1 MSRLVPRFRTTAD
14 LVEATNDVREQV
26 VRGLAE
32 YVGLAARMREF
43 EDAFSAQVL
52 HAAQQLHEV
61 IGRRKHLEAEL
72 ERIRSRIDRGGYGS
86 ADEIEDDV
94 RAVLDA
100 ARADAEAADADAASP
115 GEAEEPAD
123 ATGDGLDE
131 AARKRILRDFKRIV
145 LPSVHADTSDTSFS
159 DFDIAYSAY
168 KARDFVLM
176 EALVVQ
182 YRGPVGAA
190 EDDGRTV
197 TREEAEAR
205 LREYRAAARRLEDR
219 LRALRR
225 EITQDERDHPEQT
238 RQRMRERN
246 EQIRRSIDAEAER
259 VLLLRRRLETLAD
272 GARDEDG
279 ASL

>member
-1 MSRLVPRFRTTAD
+1 VSRLVPRFRTIAD
-14 LVEATNDVREQV
+14 LVEATDEVREGV

-43 EDAFSAQVL
+43 EDEFSAQVL

-72 ERIRSRIDRGGYGS
+72 ERIRARIDRGGYGS
-86 ADEIEDDV
+86 AGEIEDDV

-100 ARADAEAADADAASP
+100 ARADEADADAAAGAP
-115 GEAEEPAD
+115 GDAEEPGD

-159 DFDIAYSAY
+159 DFDVAYSAY
-168 KARDFVLM
+168 RARDFVLM
-176 EALVVQ
+176 EALVLQ

-190 EDDGRTV
+190 EADGRTI
-197 TREEAEAR
+197 TREQAEAR
-205 LREYRAAARRLEDR
+205 LGEYQAAAWRLDDR

-238 RQRMRERN
+238 RERMRERN
-246 EQIRRSIDAEAER
+246 EQIRRAIDAEAER
-259 VLLLRRRLETLAD
+259 VQLLRRRLETLA
-272 GARDEDG
+272 GSARDEDG
-279 ASL
+279 AGL